1 MTTTMRNAT
10 AQAPVIERPRRQI
23 AAQTRVRYA
32 LLSGAAVLL
41 TLLTL
46 VQALNAYRTSYE
58 LFRGIA
64 EINSTTVDA
73 AENALQY
80 VAQASQSAA
89 DYTLLTSDTPLY
101 EQAQNNIFRA
111 FSAYRDELF
120 TLRDN
125 LQSGDEQA
133 AYMTAETYTYS
144 RFWRHVSNLVA
155 NRSDD
160 ALARREF
167 LDADNHV
174 RNWITPALQ
183 ELERLNF
190 EGMVDAGENAG
201 SVIAGQLILFAVP
214 ALGLAALL
222 TYISFMIR
230 GKVRRY
236 LTPGIDAAVV
246 LAWVLL
252 LLVGLNLLDA
262 PNKIHTM
269 IDDAYLSVSASART
283 LVDANLANRAESSLL
298 LDPDNT
304 EAWEARYNDAMER
317 VMLRLCGWEDCTAN
331 AFVTTRGSDTLNESV
346 VAQAEVIA
354 PDNAQRID
362 GIRPLVTNVTF
373 SGEAT
378 ALEQARQA
386 LEDFREAHVNLRGQI
401 NSGDLEKAILFNTSA
416 DDPGSSQE
424 TFNRF
429 VSAME
434 NLRQINR
441 DVFDQT
447 WTAQRD
453 ALNRNQL
460 LLGLVGYAL
469 IAVLIVVGVAHRYRE
484 L

>member
-1 MTTTMRNAT
+1 MTTTQPAMAV
-10 AQAPVIERPRRQI
+10 PVIERPRRQI
-23 AAQTRVRYA
+23 AAQTRARYA

-41 TLLTL
+41 ALLTL

-125 LQSGDEQA
+125 LQSADEQT
-133 AYMTAETYTYS
+133 AYTTAETYTFS

-183 ELERLNF
+183 ELESLNF

-214 ALGLAALL
+214 AFGLAALL

-252 LLVGLNLLDA
+252 FLVGLNLLDA

-317 VMLRLCGWEDCTAN
+317 VMLRLCGQIDCTAEQ
-331 AFVTTRGSDTLNESV
+331 FTGSGDVMRT
-346 VAQAEVIA
+346 AAITDAEAISSA
-354 PDNAQRID
+354 DSQRID

-378 ALEQARQA
+378 ALEVARRA

-469 IAVLIVVGVAHRYRE
+469 IAGLIVVGVAHRYRE